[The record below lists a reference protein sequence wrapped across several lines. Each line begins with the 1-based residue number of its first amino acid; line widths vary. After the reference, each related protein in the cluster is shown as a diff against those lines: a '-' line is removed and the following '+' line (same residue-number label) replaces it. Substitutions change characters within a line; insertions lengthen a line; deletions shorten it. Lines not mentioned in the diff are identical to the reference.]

1 MYLYFVYDDIINNQR
16 LLASTYFSTSRILRF
31 TIIECSNR
39 MNCLI
44 LYIHYIITKNKK
56 ISIIRKQFNGVIS
69 DSISYV
75 IDIY

>member
-1 MYLYFVYDDIINNQR
+1 
-16 LLASTYFSTSRILRF
+16 
-31 TIIECSNR
+31 

-56 ISIIRKQFNGVIS
+56 ISIIRKQFHGVIS

>member
-1 MYLYFVYDDIINNQR
+1 
-16 LLASTYFSTSRILRF
+16 
-31 TIIECSNR
+31 

-56 ISIIRKQFNGVIS
+56 FSIIRKQFNGVIS

-75 IDIY
+75 IDIYIKNNKGPSTEPCGTPQETQLTEHSCEGLKRDRGR